1 MTGSVHQNLPLFY
14 TNLHST
20 NGRNSLDI
28 KFYKLERT
36 VLTGLHYLMISV
48 LKMRYKHLYGLHFH
62 KGDTY
67 DDYKIHLLIGTGD
80 IVKTKLNRFMTKNDG
95 EFIA

>member
-1 MTGSVHQNLPLFY
+1 MIGSVLKNLPLFY
-14 TNLHST
+14 TTLHST
-20 NGRNSLDI
+20 NGRNSLYI
-28 KFYKLERT
+28 KLCKLERT
-36 VLTGLHYLMISV
+36 VLTGLHYPMISV

-67 DDYKIHLLIGTGD
+67 DDYKIHLLIGTDD
-80 IVKTKLNRFMTKNDG
+80 IVKIKLNRFMTKNDG